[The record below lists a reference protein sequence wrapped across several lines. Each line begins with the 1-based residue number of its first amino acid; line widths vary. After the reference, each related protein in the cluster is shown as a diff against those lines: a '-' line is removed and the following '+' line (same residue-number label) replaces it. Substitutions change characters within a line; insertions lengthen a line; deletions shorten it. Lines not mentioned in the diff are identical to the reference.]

1 MSNMQNHEEYLERIM
16 NQLADSVLTLS
27 DEATIDEVNHDGTD
41 PIAEAERTRTVLR
54 YASESVENLNKRL
67 SNLGHTINSK
77 FWRNVHGMYHNNC
90 VVCGSS
96 VSLTITT
103 GETRGRAL
111 NESCSDGSQYA
122 IVKNEST
129 G

>member
-1 MSNMQNHEEYLERIM
+1 MTANMQDHEEYLERIM

-27 DEATIDEVNHDGTD
+27 DEAMIDEVNHDGTD

-54 YASESVENLNKRL
+54 YATESVENLNRRL
-67 SNLGHTINSK
+67 FNLGHTINSK
-77 FWRNVHGMYHNNC
+77 FWQNVQGMYHNNC
-90 VVCGSS
+90 MVCGAS
-96 VSLTITT
+96 VSLTIST

-111 NESCSDGSQYA
+111 NESCSGSQYA
-122 IVKNEST
+122 IVKKEST